1 MTDVATE
8 EAFSERNRR
17 RLKFALQAVCLVTL
31 VASLLLG
38 VQFGRKAHADESEKR
53 AELLRITEEA
63 AAQID
68 RILKPVS
75 QATTDLAARLTRG
88 EVGAATVEPALRA
101 MVQSNEAFF
110 GGTVAYRPFGRDA
123 STRLYAPYFT
133 REAPAGSQQ
142 PTQLGDDYDY
152 TVPATDARA
161 LTDWYVKPMAE
172 GGRDGWSPPYF
183 DRALSKTMITH
194 SAIFM
199 SAGPTPQKNGVVTLD
214 VSMDRLKQ
222 IIRDLRLGPGG
233 FGALTTSEG
242 IYLYHPDERLVR
254 ERKTLA
260 QIAHERHD
268 PNRLA
273 LADAAAARSSGIM
286 THRSTTTGARSWL
299 AYAPVP
305 STGWSLQITFVRND
319 VPRQVEEVRQQ
330 GIWIVVTLT
339 GFLASLS
346 LLLLRA
352 HEGRTPRLWAGT
364 AALSLLLLAGI
375 GIVWYLALNHHA
387 PLADNSHARALDDR
401 IEITDRTVLMLERE
415 RFDRQ
420 RRERRQ
426 GGLTYVPTGIHI
438 ESMDLD
444 GSNTVSVAGQIWQ
457 KVPVD
462 AAADGPRGLV
472 FHGATDVRVTPIESR
487 TDAAGRFVVQ
497 RSSFQ
502 FKLRTQFDFSRY
514 PLEIERIGIGIDPA
528 ERGRSQALVPDL
540 DSYDI
545 LLASQKPGLEPG
557 LQLRGWTIEST
568 SFVLRPRSENSRFGQ
583 QSSVDLE
590 PFPELVFEI
599 GLKRIFVD
607 AFISNLTPLIV
618 VAIVLFSLLLL
629 PDSVGI
635 KEILGFCVSLFFVV
649 VFAHLSIRRSIAS
662 GQIFYLEYFFLV
674 TYFALLLVPINA
686 FRRALQV
693 PYPLL
698 EYRGGLLTKVLY
710 WPLTLGIFFVIT
722 LLKFY

>member
-1 MTDVATE
+1 MTDLATTE
-8 EAFSERNRR
+8 EAFGERSRR
-17 RLKFALQAVCLVTL
+17 RLKLALQAVCLATL
-31 VASLLLG
+31 AASLVLG
-38 VQFGRKAHADESEKR
+38 VQFVRKALADESEKR
-53 AELLRITEEA
+53 AELQRITEEA

-68 RILKPVS
+68 RILKPVG

-88 EVGAATVEPALRA
+88 EVDAANVEPALRA
-101 MVQSNEAFF
+101 MVQSHEAFF
-110 GGTVAYRPFGRDA
+110 GGTVAFRPYGRDPD
-123 STRLYAPYFT
+123 TRLYAPYFT
-133 REAPAGSQQ
+133 REAPASSPQ

-152 TVPATDARA
+152 TQPAPGA

-183 DRALSKTMITH
+183 DRALSKTLITH

-199 SAGPTPQKNGVVTLD
+199 SAGPAPQKNGVVTLD

-242 IYLYHPDERLVR
+242 VYLYHPDERLVR
-254 ERKTLA
+254 QRKTLEQVA
-260 QIAHERHD
+260 QERHD

-273 LADAAAARSSGIM
+273 LATAAAERRSGIM

-305 STGWSLQITFVRND
+305 STGWSLQITYVRND
-319 VPRQVEEVRQQ
+319 VPRQVQEVRRQ

-364 AALSLLLLAGI
+364 AAVSLLLLTGI
-375 GIVWYLALNHHA
+375 GTVWYLALNHHA
-387 PLADNSHARALDDR
+387 PPGDNGQARAFDDR
-401 IEITDRTVLMLERE
+401 LEITDRTVLLLAQE

-420 RRERRQ
+420 RRERKQ
-426 GGLTYVPTGIHI
+426 DGLTYLPTGLHI

-444 GSNTVSVAGQIWQ
+444 SSNTVAVAGQIWQ
-457 KVPVD
+457 KVPLD
-462 AAADGPRGLV
+462 AAAAGPRGLV

-487 TDAAGRFVVQ
+487 TDAADRFVVQ

-514 PLEIERIGIGIDPA
+514 PLEIERIRIGIDPA

-568 SFVLRPRSENSRFGQ
+568 SFVLRPRSQNSRFGQ
-583 QSSVDLE
+583 HGSVDLE

-710 WPLTLGIFFVIT
+710 WPLTLGIFFLIT